1 MERVIRIEDLWK
13 WYGTREVLKGINLQ
27 VPGGQFLSILGP
39 NGAGKTTLIKCI
51 TGLARC
57 QKGAIRILGL
67 DLRKK
72 LREIKGR
79 MGIVHQENNL
89 DVYLNVME
97 NLYTYGY
104 MLDIDKNK
112 LERKIPETLH
122 FMGIE
127 ESLWLEKVEN
137 LSGGTKRKLMIA
149 RALLNEPEILIMD
162 EPTTGLDPSIRRLLW
177 DRIISLKEK
186 KITLILTTHYM
197 EEAHYISERVVIM
210 HAGQI
215 IDDGNPD
222 ELIEKYLPPF
232 AVEISPPIKLG
243 EEHKSIRSGDT
254 MIIYTQDPETITSLL
269 ESKKLRKISVRR
281 TNLEDVFLLLT
292 GNRL

>member
-1 MERVIRIEDLWK
+1 METVIRIEDLWK
-13 WYGTREVLKGINLQ
+13 WYGTREALKGIDLQ
-27 VPGGQFLSILGP
+27 VPGGQFISILGP

-57 QKGAIRILGL
+57 QMGAINIYGL
-67 DLRKK
+67 DLRKN

-97 NLYTYGY
+97 NLYMYGY

-122 FMGIE
+122 FMGIK
-127 ESLWLEKVEN
+127 ESLWFEKVEN

-149 RALLNEPEILIMD
+149 RALLNDPEILIMD

-197 EEAHYISERVVIM
+197 EEAHYISDRVVIM
-210 HAGQI
+210 HSGRI
-215 IDDGNPD
+215 IEDGKPD
-222 ELIEKYLPPF
+222 ELIERYLPPF
-232 AVEISPPIKLG
+232 AVELSPPV
-243 EEHKSIRSGDT
+243 EFNQEYKSIRSGDT
-254 MIIYTQDPETITSLL
+254 IIIYTQKPEMITSRI
-269 ESKKLRKISVRR
+269 EGRGLRKVSVRK